1 MPTSKDLY
9 ETLGVKKDA
18 STAEIKK
25 AYRKLAHKH
34 HPDKGGTKED
44 ESKFKEVQSAYEVLS
59 DPGKRQAYDQ
69 FGAAGVGGGPGGAGP
84 GGPGGPGAAGFE
96 GFEGFDFGGMGGFG
110 DIFEQF
116 FTGGASA
123 RTRQPSRG
131 ADIQATVTLD
141 FEEAVGG
148 ASRQLRVTRRALCE
162 TCKGNGAEPGSKIV
176 TCDRCGGSGQIQTTR
191 QTILGTMAQVT
202 PCPVCYGEGKKP
214 EQPCRTC
221 GGEGRVQKSET
232 ITVDIPAGIDDG
244 QTIRV
249 PGQGESGQR
258 GAEPGHL
265 YVTIRVKP
273 SRVFKREGAD
283 VSVTVPI
290 TYPQAVLGATIEV
303 PTLDGKTT
311 IKVPPGT
318 PGGKTFGLRG
328 KGMPKLNSSG
338 RGDLHVTVEVHVPKK
353 LTAEEK
359 RLIEQLGQASGQDL
373 KAKKGLFDKLG
384 L

>member
-1 MPTSKDLY
+1 MPTDY
-9 ETLGVKKDA
+9 YQTLGVKKDA
-18 STAEIKK
+18 ATADIKK

-44 ESKFKEVQSAYEVLS
+44 EAKFKEVQSAYEVLS

-69 FGAAGVGGGPGGAGP
+69 FGAAGVGGGPGGARP
-84 GGPGGPGAAGFE
+84 GGPGGPGGAAGFE
-96 GFEGFDFGGMGGFG
+96 GFDFSGAGGFG

-116 FTGGASA
+116 FTGGAGT

-141 FEEAVGG
+141 FEEAVKG
-148 ASRQLRVTRRALCE
+148 AARQMKVTRRALCA

-176 TCDRCGGSGQIQTTR
+176 TCDTCGGSGQVQTTR

-202 PCPVCYGEGKKP
+202 PCPVCHGEGKKP
-214 EQPCRTC
+214 EQPCHTC
-221 GGEGRVQKSET
+221 GGEGRVQKRET

-249 PGQGESGQR
+249 TGEGESGQR

-265 YVTIRVKP
+265 YVTVRVKP
-273 SRVFKREGAD
+273 SQVFRRDGAN

-290 TYPQAVLGATIEV
+290 TYPQAVLGDTIEI
-303 PTLDGKTT
+303 PTLSGKESM
-311 IKVPPGT
+311 KVPAGT
-318 PGGKTFGLRG
+318 PSGKTFGLRG
-328 KGMPKLNSSG
+328 KGLPKIESAG
-338 RGDLHVTVEVHVPKK
+338 HGDLYVTVDVHVPKK

-359 RLIEQLGQASGQDL
+359 RLVEELARKTGKDL
-373 KAKKGLFDKLG
+373 KAKKSLFDKLG

>member
-1 MPTSKDLY
+1 MPPTNDLY
-9 ETLGVKKDA
+9 ETLGVTKDA
-18 STAEIKK
+18 STADIKK

-44 ESKFKEVQSAYEVLS
+44 ETKFKKVQSAYEVLS

-69 FGAAGVGGGPGGAGP
+69 FGAAGVGGGPGGAGQS
-84 GGPGGPGAAGFE
+84 GPGGPGAAGFE
-96 GFEGFDFGGMGGFG
+96 GFDFSGAGGFG

-116 FTGGASA
+116 FSGGAGA
-123 RTRQPSRG
+123 RSRQPSRG

-141 FEEAVGG
+141 FEEAVKGT
-148 ASRQLRVTRRALCE
+148 SRQLKVTRRALCE

-202 PCPVCYGEGKKP
+202 TCPVCHGEGKKP
-214 EQPCRTC
+214 EKPCHTC
-221 GGEGRVQKSET
+221 GGEGRVQKTET

-249 PGQGESGQR
+249 TGEGESGQR

-273 SRVFKREGAD
+273 SQVFTRDGAD

-290 TYPQAVLGATIEV
+290 TYPQAVLGDSVEV
-303 PTLDGKTT
+303 PTLGGKST

-318 PGGKTFGLRG
+318 PSGKTFGLRG
-328 KGMPKLNSSG
+328 QGLPKINSAG
-338 RGDLHVTVEVHVPKK
+338 HGDLHVTVDVHVPKK
-353 LTAEEK
+353 LSADEK
-359 RLIEQLGQASGQDL
+359 RLVEELGKASGKEL
-373 KAKKGLFDKLG
+373 KAKKSLFDKLG

>member
-1 MPTSKDLY
+1 MPPSKDLY
-9 ETLGVKKDA
+9 QTLGVTKDA
-18 STAEIKK
+18 STADIKK

-44 ESKFKEVQSAYEVLS
+44 ETKFKEVQGAYEVLS
-59 DPGKRQAYDQ
+59 DPGKRQSYDQ
-69 FGAAGVGGGPGGAGP
+69 FGAAGVGAGGSGPAGGPGGAGP
-84 GGPGGPGAAGFE
+84 AGFE
-96 GFEGFDFGGMGGFG
+96 GFEGFDFSGAGGFG

-116 FTGGASA
+116 FTGGAGT
-123 RTRQPSRG
+123 RQRQPSRG
-131 ADIQATVTLD
+131 ADIQATVTID
-141 FEEAVGG
+141 FTEAVKGT
-148 ASRQLRVTRRALCE
+148 SRQLKVTRRALCE

-202 PCPVCYGEGKKP
+202 PCPVCHGEGKKH
-214 EQPCRTC
+214 EKPCHTC
-221 GGEGRVQKSET
+221 GGEGRVQKTEM
-232 ITVDIPAGIDDG
+232 ITVDVPAGIDDG

-249 PGQGESGQR
+249 TGEGESGQR

-273 SRVFKREGAD
+273 SQVFKREGAD

-290 TYPQAVLGATIEV
+290 TYPQAVLGDTVEI
-303 PTLDGKTT
+303 PTLDGKAT

-318 PGGKTFGLRG
+318 PSGKTFGLRG
-328 KGMPKLNSSG
+328 KGLPKLSSSG
-338 RGDLHVTVEVHVPKK
+338 HGDLHVTVDVHVPKK

-359 RLIEQLGQASGQDL
+359 RLVEELGKASGKDL
-373 KAKKGLFDKLG
+373 QAKKGLFDKLG

>member
-1 MPTSKDLY
+1 MPTDY
-9 ETLGVKKDA
+9 YQTLGVKKDA
-18 STAEIKK
+18 ATADIKK

-44 ESKFKEVQSAYEVLS
+44 EAKFKEVQTAYEVLS

-69 FGAAGVGGGPGGAGP
+69 FGAAGVGGQGGGPGGAGAGP
-84 GGPGGPGAAGFE
+84 GGPSAAGFE
-96 GFEGFDFGGMGGFG
+96 GFDFSGAGGFG

-116 FTGGASA
+116 FTGGAGT

-141 FEEAVGG
+141 FEEAVKG

-176 TCDRCGGSGQIQTTR
+176 TCDTCGGSGQVQTTR

-202 PCPVCYGEGKKP
+202 PCPVCHGEGKKP

-221 GGEGRVQKSET
+221 GGEGRVQKTET

-249 PGQGESGQR
+249 TGEGESGQR

-265 YVTIRVKP
+265 YVTVRVKP
-273 SRVFKREGAD
+273 SQVFRRDGAN

-290 TYPQAVLGATIEV
+290 TYPQAVLGDTIEI
-303 PTLDGKTT
+303 PTLSGKESM
-311 IKVPPGT
+311 KVPAGT
-318 PGGKTFGLRG
+318 PSGKTFGLRG
-328 KGMPKLNSSG
+328 KGLPKIESAG
-338 RGDLHVTVEVHVPKK
+338 HGDLYVTVDVHVPKK

-359 RLIEQLGQASGQDL
+359 RLVEELGQASGKDL
-373 KAKKGLFDKLG
+373 KAKKSLFDKLG